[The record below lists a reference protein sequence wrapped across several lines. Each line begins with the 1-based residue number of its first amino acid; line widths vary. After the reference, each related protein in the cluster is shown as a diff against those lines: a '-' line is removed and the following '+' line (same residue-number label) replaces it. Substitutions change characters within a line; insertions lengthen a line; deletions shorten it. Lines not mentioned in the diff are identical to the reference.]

1 MSQPGD
7 VVRDAPVLVAGA
19 TGTVGGLVVRK
30 LLAAGITVRALG
42 RNTEKLAALSAA
54 GAQSVAIDLLDR
66 DAVARACE
74 GVGQVFSSA
83 NNVMGR
89 GKLSPM
95 RVDVA
100 AHESLLAGARAAV
113 VDRIVYLSA
122 RGMTADS
129 PVDFFRTKHAI
140 DKLVSTSGLP
150 FVLIRPTAFM
160 DIWFEIVADSIRKS
174 KTAVLFG
181 SGKALA
187 NYVAC
192 EDVAEIATR
201 ILLRPDIRNEV
212 IEIGGPSNVSL
223 EQLATLIEAH
233 LGVHAKRRHIPRPVL
248 WTGGLLLKPF
258 NEVVARMMRMGDFT
272 TLDRS
277 YNDWT
282 GVAQRFGVSPMT
294 LESFIANLP
303 R

>member
-1 MSQPGD
+1 M
-7 VVRDAPVLVAGA
+7 LVAGA
-19 TGTVGGLVVRK
+19 TGAVGGLVVRK

-42 RNTEKLAALSAA
+42 RNREKLAALAAA
-54 GAQSVAIDLLDR
+54 GAQAVTIDLLDR

-89 GKLSPM
+89 GKSSPM
-95 RVDVA
+95 RVDVP
-100 AHESLLAGARAAV
+100 AHESLIAGARAAV
-113 VDRIVYLSA
+113 VDRFVYLSA

-140 DKLVSTSGLP
+140 DKMVSTSGIP

-160 DIWFEIVADSIRKS
+160 DIWVEIVADGIRKS

-181 SGKALA
+181 DAKALA
-187 NYVAC
+187 NYVSS

-201 ILLRPDIRNEV
+201 ILMRPDIRNEV
-212 IEIGGPSNVSL
+212 IEVGGPTNASL
-223 EQLATLIEAH
+223 ETLATLVERH
-233 LGVHAKRRHIPRPVL
+233 LGVRAKRRHIPKPVL
-248 WTGGLLLKPF
+248 WTGGLLLRPF
-258 NEVVARMMRMGDFT
+258 NEVAARLMRLGYFT

-277 YNDWT
+277 FTDT
-282 GVAQRFGVSPMT
+282 AGVAKRFGVSPIT
-294 LESFIANLP
+294 LETFMESFA
-303 R
+303 